1 MKTVN
6 LKANFVGQQSTTHLT
21 EELREDF
28 FSKAEMEAH
37 MEDYVDI
44 DLKTNLS
51 DCYNLVSID
60 KVLTM
65 LNELKSNGATHV
77 NIDFHCDHDEYNIYG
92 FEVYSEAEKDE
103 AERLAKEEAARK
115 ALVQKK
121 IAKLQKD
128 LEKLQNEL

>member
-6 LKANFVGQQSTTHLT
+6 LKANYVGQQSTTHLT

-65 LNELKSNGATHV
+65 LNELKGNGATHV
-77 NIDFHCDHDEYNIYG
+77 NIDFHGDHDEYDIYG
-92 FEVYSEAEKDE
+92 FEIYREAEKDE